1 MTHQGSQTL
10 SASDTLWA
18 KTPKTISA
26 KPLAG
31 SRLLMGHLSAFA
43 AACVGR
49 CACPGM
55 N

>member
-10 SASDTLWA
+10 SASDTLWT

-26 KPLAG
+26 RPLAG
-31 SRLLMGHLSAFA
+31 SRLLIGRMSAFA
-43 AACVGR
+43 AASVGR
-49 CACPGM
+49 RACPGV